1 MDKFMEIAQKM
12 EKMSPD
18 EKKQMI
24 MKNRALC
31 TCAKCPSYT
40 TCMKEKGE
48 LLFCSSGKSTCTVEK
63 KACICPSCPVTGM
76 MGLTHA
82 YYCIKGTE
90 KELRGM

>member
-12 EKMSPD
+12 EKTSPE
-18 EKKQMI
+18 EKKQIM
-24 MKNRALC
+24 MKNRAMC
-31 TCAKCPSYT
+31 ICAKYPSYT

-48 LLFCSSGKSTCTVEK
+48 LLCCFAGKSTCTAEK
-63 KACICPSCPVTGM
+63 KACIYPSCPVTGT

-82 YYCIKGTE
+82 YYCIKGSE